1 MGKTA
6 PERSCLGCRKIK
18 PKSDLLR
25 FVLAPDLTLVPDILA
40 KLPGRG
46 AYTCVSRNCL
56 KDALKRNQFS
66 RAFKVSVTVNDQ
78 NEFLAGVVAKFEDRI
93 ASYVALAN
101 KASKV
106 VSGSDLVV
114 EAIKKKN
121 AGVVL
126 IASDVSP
133 EIGRKMTFL
142 ASRESIPCYY
152 LLTRDRFGALI
163 GKGLRSAVAIQPGDF
178 VAVVMKEIERFRN
191 FSEEGAHE

>member
-1 MGKTA
+1 MAKTA
-6 PERSCLGCRKIK
+6 PERSCLACRKIK

-25 FVLAPDLTLVPDILA
+25 FVLAPDLILVPDILA

-56 KDALKRNQFS
+56 KEALKRNQFS
-66 RAFKVSVTVNDQ
+66 RAFKVSVAVNDQ
-78 NEFLAGVVAKFEDRI
+78 NDFLEGVAAKLEDRI

-106 VSGSDLVV
+106 ISGSDLVV

-121 AGVVL
+121 VGVVL

-142 ASRESIPCYY
+142 ASRESIPCYH

-178 VAVVMKEIERFRN
+178 VVVVMKEIERFRN